1 LFGNRRLMSAKGFAG
16 SNPLRFLKQFEDY
29 GLKGKLAVLPI
40 GDIDKYDRRQ
50 VEAPPLGSRAEI
62 LFARV
67 NRRSSVLGRR
77 KDLFHE

>member
-1 LFGNRRLMSAKGFAG
+1 LSGNRRLMSAMGFAG

-40 GDIDKYDRRQ
+40 CDIGDYDRRQ
-50 VEAPPLGSRAEI
+50 VEAARPEI

-67 NRRSSVLGRR
+67 NRRSSVIGRR